1 MQSLKPILYSVKI
14 YIKVIRVFLWI
25 NFFLWVSVS
34 TLSAKLQQ
42 DDLGDIKKRLGIG
55 INISLFEHY
64 WTSPQVLLKEDISQK
79 IKNISDAGFKTV
91 RLPIAFDIFTETNS
105 FNLQSQI
112 IDKIKEI
119 YAQCTAL
126 NLNLILTYHYGKL
139 NDSNTFSQIERISWI
154 WKQVQRRFTGQGY
167 STLFFELYNEPVMSG
182 NLWKSTITE
191 IIQNLRY
198 EDPNRIY
205 IVGATNYN
213 SLDDLMAMGKLP
225 DNKILY
231 TFHFY
236 EPFIFTHQGADWTDN
251 KTYVQNLPYP
261 YRRNKMPD
269 PYAANAPKR
278 SSTAYEDLTQ
288 YPFIATN
295 EFIAYRLKTIA
306 SFCSKNNMPLICTET
321 GVIKLADDKSRKRYL
336 EDVIFDMHDLR
347 IPAVLWDYDDKFSI
361 KKNETEIEKYLH
373 KWLMRFRN

>member
-1 MQSLKPILYSVKI
+1 MKI

-91 RLPIAFDIFTETNS
+91 RLPIAFDIFTESNS

-119 YAQCTAL
+119 YAQCTAQ

-261 YRRNKMPD
+261 YRRNKMPN
-269 PYAANAPKR
+269 PYASNAPKR

-295 EFIAYRLKTIA
+295 EFIAYRLKAIA

-361 KKNETEIEKYLH
+361 KKNEIEIEKYLH